1 MRKENEPV
9 GFSLPGGVYREENWL
24 EINWDEELILE
35 QIKIQ
40 KSKLILESYKRLSDQ
55 YLVLYMNPEKPKCSL
70 SKKLDVKYIY
80 NMSFSTVSNEIRSQ
94 FDYGISPA
102 VIALREYQVRTKKL
116 EISKKDEL
124 KAFEQKADNVERFFH
139 SSFYTNKERYLKGRM
154 SQESYYDELFWR
166 NYYESEITSKYESE
180 VSFME
185 RQLKD
190 AIAASAQDI
199 GKSKPVVIEKNDK
212 MRYMPVGE
220 AVYLEGTLMALVVY
234 KTPQEITEVEW
245 KSLTDQKEIAGVIY
259 KEKVMM
265 RQIPSCGP
273 LLLSLA
279 QMYKDMF
286 PAQDAECDC
295 TLHCTEK
302 EKNMWNEAR
311 MIGKY

>member
-24 EINWDEELILE
+24 EINWDDELILE

-55 YLVLYMNPEKPKCSL
+55 YLILYMNPEKPKCSL

-80 NMSFSTVSNEIRSQ
+80 NMSFSTVSNKIRSQ

-102 VIALREYQVRTKKL
+102 VIALREYQMRTKKL

-139 SSFYTNKERYLKGRM
+139 SSFYTNKERYVRGRM
-154 SQESYYDELFWR
+154 SQETYYDELFWR
-166 NYYESEITSKYESE
+166 NYYESEIMSKYEAE

-185 RQLKD
+185 RKLKE

-199 GKSKPVVIEKNDK
+199 GKSKPVIIEKNDK

-234 KTPQEITEVEW
+234 RTLQEITEVEW
-245 KSLTDQKEIAGVIY
+245 KSLKDQKEIAGVIY
-259 KEKVMM
+259 KEKVIM

-279 QMYKDMF
+279 QMYKNML
-286 PAQDAECDC
+286 PAQDAECDY
-295 TLHCTEK
+295 TLHCMEK